1 MFEIRVSGRF
11 SMAARLLL
19 LCCVSTLRTSLSSV
33 VHQSP
38 DFISVSVGDSFKL
51 KCSRDLPIAY
61 CYTSFSW
68 YKVNPRSGKLD
79 DISKDNKDQAEDD
92 KLSCTRTIF
101 NARVQDSG
109 TYYCASIHD
118 KMLFIGTGTRVVVT
132 DTGPVKPTVVLY
144 APVHVEV
151 EEEMELEVEEDAP
164 SVLLQCVVMDVV
176 PSQVKVSWLVD
187 EDERTGWTDSD
198 WTGHDNA
205 ASENTRAQIR
215 VSVKEWMDATIQCVV
230 KYKNQTVY
238 QTMPPRNHSDSCTW
252 LLYGGCG
259 VAVFTIA
266 VAITVALCLRKEKR
280 TFPIKR
286 RGVGVDV
293 QRKHRAEGKQET
305 LRNHLQKSPMEVEYS
320 SLNHEIF
327 KRPPAAPPPLEIN

>member
-1 MFEIRVSGRF
+1 MLEIRESGRF
-11 SMAARLLL
+11 SMVARLLL

-33 VHQSP
+33 VRQSP
-38 DFISVSVGDSFKL
+38 EFIPVSVGDSFKL
-51 KCSRDLPIAY
+51 KCTRDLPISY
-61 CYTSFSW
+61 CFSSISW

-79 DISKDNKDQAEDD
+79 DISKDNKDQEEDD
-92 KLSCTRTIF
+92 NLSCTKTIF

-109 TYYCASIHD
+109 TYYCASMHD
-118 KMLFIGTGTRVVVT
+118 KLLFIGTGTRVVVT
-132 DTGPVKPTVVLY
+132 DKGPVKLSVVLY
-144 APVHVEV
+144 TPVDVEV
-151 EEEMELEVEEDAP
+151 DAP

-187 EDERTGWTDSD
+187 EDKRTGWTDSG

-205 ASENTRAQIR
+205 ASEYTRAQIR
-215 VSVKEWMDATIQCVV
+215 VPVEEWSDTNIQCVV
-230 KYKNQTVY
+230 MYTNQTVY
-238 QTMPPRNHSDSCTW
+238 RTVPPRTGHSDSCAW
-252 LLYGGCG
+252 LLYGGCA

-286 RGVGVDV
+286 HGVGVDV

-327 KRPPAAPPPLEIN
+327 KRPPAAPPPLELD

>member
-1 MFEIRVSGRF
+1 MFEIRVSEGF
-11 SMAARLLL
+11 SMVSQLLL
-19 LCCVSTLRTSLSSV
+19 LCFVSTLRTSLSSV

-61 CYTSFSW
+61 CYHSFSW

-79 DISKDNKDQAEDD
+79 DISKDNKDQAEAD
-92 KLSCTRTIF
+92 KLSCTSTIF

-109 TYYCASIHD
+109 TYYCTSIHD

-132 DTGPVKPTVVLY
+132 DTGPVKPSVVLY
-144 APVHVEV
+144 TPVEV

-205 ASENTRAQIR
+205 ASEYTRAQIR
-215 VSVKEWMDATIQCVV
+215 VSVKEWNYATIQCVV

-238 QTMPPRNHSDSCTW
+238 QTMPPRSHLDLCVPM
-252 LLYGGCG
+252 LYGGG
-259 VAVFTIA
+259 SVAVFTFA
-266 VAITVALCLRKEKR
+266 VMLAVVLCSCKEKHN
-280 TFPIKR
+280 THTMIPEKPSTIT
-286 RGVGVDV
+286 
-293 QRKHRAEGKQET
+293 H
-305 LRNHLQKSPMEVEYS
+305 VEYS
-320 SLNHEIF
+320 YWNTDDVNQTQFRL
-327 KRPPAAPPPLEIN
+327 APL